1 MSNKN
6 FLVITPTFNEKD
18 NVENF
23 ITEVINNGLS
33 VLVVDDNSPDGTSA
47 IVKRMKKNNSNIH
60 LITREKK
67 LGLGSAYRDGF
78 NWFIKSNYSLL
89 IFVG

>member
-1 MSNKN
+1 MLNKN
-6 FLVITPTFNEKD
+6 FLIITPTFNEKD
-18 NVENF
+18 NIENF
-23 ITEVINNGLS
+23 LYEVIDIGLS
-33 VLVVDDNSPDGTSA
+33 VLVVDDNSPDGTSE

-78 NWFIKSNYSLL
+78 NWFIKSDYSH
-89 IFVG
+89 